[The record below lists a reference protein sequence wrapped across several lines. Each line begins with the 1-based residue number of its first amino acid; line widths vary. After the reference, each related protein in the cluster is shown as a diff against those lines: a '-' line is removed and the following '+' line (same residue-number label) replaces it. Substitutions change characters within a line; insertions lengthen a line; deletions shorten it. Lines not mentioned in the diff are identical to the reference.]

1 MIDLE
6 NDQTILSVFL
16 SGQDRRFLLASSS
29 GHGFI
34 VEEADIQATTKKG
47 KQVLNTSNG
56 AEAIVCRDATGD
68 MVVAVG
74 ENKKMLVFPAGELP
88 VMARGKGVLLQ
99 KYAQGGLSDAK
110 LFTKKEGITWID
122 RSGRVQT
129 IDGWKPYVGKRAQ
142 AGRIAPKGFPS
153 SKKFGNDL

>member
-1 MIDLE
+1 MGSEMCIR
-6 NDQTILSVFL
+6 
-16 SGQDRRFLLASSS
+16 DR
-29 GHGFI
+29 
-34 VEEADIQATTKKG
+34 
-47 KQVLNTSNG
+47 LNTSSG

-74 ENKKMLVFPAGELP
+74 ENKKMLVFPAAELP